1 MKRKQKTATSTKVSR
16 SQEAMLQTERDF
28 KDALLMVSIAANLFV
43 VSLWVALQVTSYYDD
58 ALVSFFINR

>member
-1 MKRKQKTATSTKVSR
+1 MKRKQKTTKAKSSR
-16 SQEAMLQTERDF
+16 SQQVMLQTERDF
-28 KDALLMVSIAANLFV
+28 KDALLMVSITANLFV